1 MSNPSQLSF
10 FDEEPQEQTP
20 VKTESS
26 KKSTKSKAELP
37 KHDTGLSSGA
47 QFMVS
52 KIANSLGL
60 TGEGVSKKTS
70 TRLPASPR
78 DSEMFESE
86 SPFVSG
92 EYDEPF
98 EVLEPVHPAGKLKKA
113 QPIKKEKEVVP
124 EGLEEPLPFKPK
136 RDYSKYVVYT
146 PLNQDILVYQWAVK
160 VLPNARMLQW
170 FQENQNRVGNP
181 LRWDTA
187 FDLLRKM
194 AYREAPWELLDKIEE
209 ETGLNK
215 RDLADAL
222 AYSDAL
228 AIIRGSDNQ
237 DNEASFMSAFSS

>member
-1 MSNPSQLSF
+1 MSNQSQLSF
-10 FDEEPQEQTP
+10 FDEEPSSTSAPPPSKPKERSSRTA
-20 VKTESS
+20 KSSESHQLS
-26 KKSTKSKAELP
+26 AGAKFILSKAFP
-37 KHDTGLSSGA
+37 GYTHSTPTGQG
-47 QFMVS
+47 
-52 KIANSLGL
+52 G
-60 TGEGVSKKTS
+60 
-70 TRLPASPR
+70 
-78 DSEMFESE
+78 DDFESD

-98 EVLEPVHPAGKLKKA
+98 EVIEPVAHQDKSNKA
-113 QPIKKEKEVVP
+113 KPQKKETQAP
-124 EGLEEPLPFKPK
+124 AEGLEEPLPFKPK

-160 VLPNARMLQW
+160 VLPNPRMLQW
-170 FQENQNRVGNP
+170 FQENPNRVGNP
-181 LRWDTA
+181 LRWDAA

-194 AYREAPWELLDKIEE
+194 AHREAPWELLDKIEE

-237 DNEASFMSAFSS
+237 DSEPSFMSAFSF